1 MMNKIN
7 PSNGYLERDLE
18 LVGKNLRRIRV
29 QRGMTQ
35 ETLSRAVDLNI
46 RTLQRIEAG
55 KTNILITTAMRLI
68 NALNCAADELL
79 DINKEIT
86 KDD

>member
-1 MMNKIN
+1 MMNKKISSADN
-7 PSNGYLERDLE
+7 HKHDLERI
-18 LVGKNLRRIRV
+18 GKNLRRVRV
-29 QRGMTQ
+29 QHGMTQ
-35 ETLSRAVDLNI
+35 ESLSRAVGLNI

-68 NALNCAADELL
+68 NALNCPADELFV
-79 DINKEIT
+79 IIKEGS

>member
-1 MMNKIN
+1 MNKKK
-7 PSNGYLERDLE
+7 PSSDYHERDLE
-18 LVGKNLRRIRV
+18 RIGKNIRRVRV
-29 QRGMTQ
+29 QHGMTQ
-35 ETLSRAVDLNI
+35 ESLSRAVDLNI

-68 NALNCAADELL
+68 NALNCSADELFV
-79 DINKEIT
+79 IIKEGS